1 MSYGYNEDD
10 TGIAGGSF
18 RELRVLEEVE
28 STPNLSQRK
37 IAGSVGIAVGVANVL
52 IKSLV
57 TKGYVRASRVTW
69 KRWAYILTPAG
80 VARKVQLTANY
91 VDRFLDHYRKVRSL
105 VRETL
110 DVTDIGP
117 DSAVAIYGTTELG
130 ELMFLAVRDGG
141 VKNIEFLDNAASDE
155 FLGAPV
161 KSLDSIEI
169 HKYVKI
175 MVAFSSDIETRRQRL
190 VDLGVPK
197 DRITTILDPLASER
211 ATNGSKPTRH

>member
-69 KRWAYILTPAG
+69 KR
-80 VARKVQLTANY
+80 
-91 VDRFLDHYRKVRSL
+91 
-105 VRETL
+105 
-110 DVTDIGP
+110 
-117 DSAVAIYGTTELG
+117 
-130 ELMFLAVRDGG
+130 
-141 VKNIEFLDNAASDE
+141 
-155 FLGAPV
+155 
-161 KSLDSIEI
+161 
-169 HKYVKI
+169 
-175 MVAFSSDIETRRQRL
+175 
-190 VDLGVPK
+190 
-197 DRITTILDPLASER
+197 
-211 ATNGSKPTRH
+211 

>member
-1 MSYGYNEDD
+1 MRDGNNEDD
-10 TGIAGGSF
+10 TGLVGGSF

-37 IAGSVGIAVGVANVL
+37 LAGSVGIAVGVANVL

-80 VARKVQLTANY
+80 VARTVQLTANY

-110 DVTDIGP
+110 DVTDVGP

-141 VKNIEFLDNAASDE
+141 VTNIEFLEEAASDE

-161 KSLDSIEI
+161 RSLDSMEPD
-169 HKYVKI
+169 KYVKI
-175 MVAFSSDIETRRQRL
+175 MVAFSSDVEARRQRL
-190 VDLGVPK
+190 LEFGAPK
-197 DRITTILDPLASER
+197 DRITTILDPLASEQ
-211 ATNGSKPTRH
+211 AADGSKPTDD